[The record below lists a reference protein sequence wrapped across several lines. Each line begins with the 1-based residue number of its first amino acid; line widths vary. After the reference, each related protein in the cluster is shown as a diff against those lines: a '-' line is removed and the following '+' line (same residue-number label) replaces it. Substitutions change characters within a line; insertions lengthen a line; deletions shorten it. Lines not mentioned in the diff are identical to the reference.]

1 MSSSA
6 GRRIVSTQAGESI
19 DHDQVIEFTFDGDR
33 YLAHPGDTVAAALT
47 AAGVRVLSRS
57 FKYHRPR
64 GLLCGTGDCPNCL
77 VQIGDE
83 PNVRS
88 CMRPVEPGMEVRS
101 QNAWPSLSRD
111 LMAAIQPPARFMP
124 VGFYYKTFIRPSWM
138 WPHYERFLRSA
149 AGLGKVNPQAE
160 GQGSSDKQYLHA
172 DVVVV
177 GAGPA
182 GLEAALVAAGLGA
195 KVVVFE
201 REPATGGHLRYR
213 SGGVAA
219 FAAVEEARSR
229 VQEVEGI
236 EVLANTSVVG
246 WYTGN
251 WLAAVGASNGA
262 ERLYKIRA
270 GAVVVATGTYDLP
283 AVFSDNDL
291 PGVMLG
297 SAVRRLIALYGV
309 IPGER
314 AVVVAANDDGWSL
327 ATQLLAVGV
336 EVVALAEERSSGEV
350 PAEQRTAVEQAGVA
364 VQYGHT
370 IVAAKGSAAV
380 DAAVLGSVESQVEA
394 QVEVACDFIVVSTA
408 SAPANELVLMAGGRG
423 RFEESRG
430 WMADCPEAMYTA
442 GRCNGHDDVETQ
454 MADGRRA
461 GLEAAQFAAGPPP
474 QVSADGEEAPS
485 PTRSDMTGCRQ
496 PPRSGKGKRF
506 VCYCEDVVD
515 GDLETAM
522 QEGFTSMELVK
533 RYTTV
538 SMGPCQGRMCS
549 ANAIELCAR
558 AQNKPVQEMGRTTS
572 RPPVVPVSLGALAGQ
587 RMEPRQ
593 LSPLHGWHT
602 ERGAEMMVAG
612 LWLRPHH
619 YGDPVAEVRAV
630 RERAGIIDVSP
641 LGKLRLTGPG
651 VPGLL
656 ERLYVNEWSNL
667 RRGRVRYG
675 IMCNDEGVVLDDGV
689 CARVGESEW
698 YLTTTTSGAGAIT
711 EWMEWWM
718 QSGWG
723 DGIHLEDL
731 TEVNAAFNLAGPRS
745 REILAKLT
753 DRDLSNDKVPYM
765 RVRSASVAGVPCR
778 ILRIGFTGELSY
790 ELHCPAGYGKA
801 LWEALFE
808 VGAECGLSPFGVE
821 AQRVL
826 RLEKG
831 HLIVGQ
837 DTDALSDPI
846 SADAEWAVK
855 LEKADFVGKRELV
868 RIARDRP
875 RSKLVGFKM
884 AHGAPVPEEGMQ
896 IVVRSTAGDRPYDII
911 GWVTSSRLS
920 PTLGEAIG
928 LCWLPAEQAAHGAPF
943 DVFID
948 GRLARGH
955 VHEGPFYDPEGARLR
970 A

>member
-1 MSSSA
+1 MMKDHTPQA
-6 GRRIVSTQAGESI
+6 GARLPVQAGESI
-19 DHDQVIEFTFDGDR
+19 DRTQVIEFTFDGCR
-33 YLAHPGDTVAAALT
+33 YTAHPGDTLASALT

-64 GLLCGTGDCPNCL
+64 GLLCGAGHCPNCL

-88 CMRPVEPGMEVRS
+88 CAREVEPGMEVRS
-101 QNAWPSLSRD
+101 QNAWPSLRRD
-111 LMAAIQPPARFMP
+111 VMAAIQPPARFMP
-124 VGFYYKTFIRPSWM
+124 VGFYYKTFIRPAWM

-149 AGLGKVNPQAE
+149 AGLGKVDPEAR
-160 GQGSSDKQYLHA
+160 SDSFDKQYLHA

-182 GLEAALVAAGLGA
+182 GLEAAKAAAAQGA
-195 KVVVFE
+195 RVLLLE
-201 REPATGGHLRYR
+201 QESSPGGHVRYR
-213 SGGVAA
+213 PGGVAA
-219 FAAVEEARSR
+219 CPAVEEACARIEHDAGGR
-229 VQEVEGI
+229 I
-236 EVLANTSVVG
+236 EVLMGTTVVG

-251 WLAAVGASNGA
+251 WLAAVGEAPAGA
-262 ERLYKIRA
+262 QKRLYKIRA
-270 GAVVVATGTYDLP
+270 GAVVVATGAYELP

-297 SAVRRLIALYGV
+297 SAVRRLVSLHAVMPGRRVV
-309 IPGER
+309 I
-314 AVVVAANDDGWSL
+314 VAANDDGWIL
-327 ATQLLAVGV
+327 ANQLLAAGV
-336 EVVALAEERSSGEV
+336 EVVALAEKRRVEEVGV
-350 PAEQRTAVEQAGVA
+350 PAEREAVEQAGVG
-364 VQYGHT
+364 VHYRHT
-370 IVAAKGSAAV
+370 IVAAKGKGAV
-380 DAAVLGSVESQVEA
+380 AAAVLCSMEREPLSRI
-394 QVEVACDFIVVSTA
+394 EVPCDSIIVSTA
-408 SAPANELVLMAGGRG
+408 WAPANELVLMAGGRG
-423 RFEESRG
+423 RFDAARAE
-430 WMADCPEAMYTA
+430 WMADCPDGMFTA
-442 GRCNGHDDVETQ
+442 GRCNGHHDIDAGI
-454 MADGRRA
+454 ADGRRA
-461 GLEAAQFAAGPPP
+461 GVAAARFVSGQPGSEDEVGEASQSRSSVGGCAT
-474 QVSADGEEAPS
+474 PS
-485 PTRSDMTGCRQ
+485 SQ
-496 PPRSGKGKRF
+496 SGKRF
-506 VCYCEDVVD
+506 VCYCEDVVE

-549 ANAIELCAR
+549 ANAIQLCAE
-558 AQNKPVQEMGRTTS
+558 AQSKPVQEMGRTTA
-572 RPPVVPVSLGALAGQ
+572 RPPVVPVSIGALAGQ

-593 LSPLHGWHT
+593 LSPLHAWHAK
-602 ERGAEMMVAG
+602 RGAQMMVAG

-619 YGDPVAEVRAV
+619 YGDPAAEVRAV
-630 RERAGIIDVSP
+630 RECAGVIDVSP

-689 CARVGESEW
+689 CARIGESEW
-698 YLTTTTSGAGAIT
+698 YLTTTSSGASAIT

-723 DGIHLEDL
+723 EGVHLEDL

-753 DRDLSNDKVPYM
+753 DRDLANDKLAYM

-790 ELHCPAGYGKA
+790 EIHCPAGYAKA
-801 LWEALFE
+801 VWEALFE
-808 VGAECGLSPFGVE
+808 VGVDQGLSPFGVE

-831 HLIVGQ
+831 HIIVGQ

-846 SADAEWAVK
+846 SADAGWAVK
-855 LEKADFVGKRELV
+855 LEKPDFLGKRELV
-868 RIARDRP
+868 RIASNGPRD
-875 RSKLVGFKM
+875 KLVGFKM
-884 AHGAPVPEEGMQ
+884 DRPDPVPDEGMQ
-896 IVVRSTAGDRPYDII
+896 IVVAS
-911 GWVTSSRLS
+911 
-920 PTLGEAIG
+920 
-928 LCWLPAEQAAHGAPF
+928 
-943 DVFID
+943 
-948 GRLARGH
+948 LAR
-955 VHEGPFYDPEGARLR
+955 
-970 A
+970 